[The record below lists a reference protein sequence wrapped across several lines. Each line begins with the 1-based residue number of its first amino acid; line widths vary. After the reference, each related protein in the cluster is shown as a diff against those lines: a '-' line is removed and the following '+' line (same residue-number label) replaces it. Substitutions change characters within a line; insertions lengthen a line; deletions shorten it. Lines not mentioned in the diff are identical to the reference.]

1 MTKKAARHPNRA
13 AICVVNIGASASP
26 ARALALTTIP
36 MLRPRL
42 FGSEDASIIDV
53 IVGHVG
59 PSAMPI
65 RVRIVSSSAKDRA
78 IPESQENTEN
88 RKTVGIRT
96 GRRPIRSETAPKIK
110 PDPARAS
117 AKADA
122 NSPTCA

>member
-1 MTKKAARHPNRA
+1 
-13 AICVVNIGASASP
+13 
-26 ARALALTTIP
+26 

-59 PSAMPI
+59 PSEIPI
-65 RVRIVSSSAKDRA
+65 SVRMASNSANDRA
-78 IPESQENTEN
+78 IPESQENTEK

-110 PDPARAS
+110 PDPAQAS